1 MANKTLLNAVNE
13 TFKRV
18 QLIQGDSGLLTTLTD
33 SARQI
38 YIDSAVQLWNEAI
51 DELYTTAEVPH
62 PNELAESTITLVTS
76 TRAYVLNASLIQLR
90 FPLLDETNG
99 RFIEEYPG
107 GYMQLVIDQPFPAN
121 ETGLANFAVI
131 RPTDGYLYLDKIPTS
146 VENGLVYKYRY
157 DKTLE
162 LTAAASTVPFNDTVF
177 RAMVPAVAELWK
189 RNHQRDFDSAM
200 YRASVGRASR
210 LLTNKQLRESW
221 LPVQIP
227 VSNSDPFEAA

>member
-1 MANKTLLNAVNE
+1 MSKSLLQCVNE

-76 TRAYVLNASLIQLR
+76 TRAYALNAAFIHLL

-107 GYMQLVIDQPFPAN
+107 GYMQLVVNHPFPSN
-121 ETGLANFAVI
+121 E
-131 RPTDGYLYLDKIPTS
+131 
-146 VENGLVYKYRY
+146 
-157 DKTLE
+157 
-162 LTAAASTVPFNDTVF
+162 
-177 RAMVPAVAELWK
+177 
-189 RNHQRDFDSAM
+189 
-200 YRASVGRASR
+200 
-210 LLTNKQLRESW
+210 
-221 LPVQIP
+221 
-227 VSNSDPFEAA
+227 